1 MQPTKTRLL
10 DVAERLFGDNGVD
23 ATSLRN
29 IIAEAGVNLAAVH
42 YHFGSKSGLI
52 REVLARRIQPINEER
67 LKKLAECESQNL
79 HGRDLLEGLI
89 RAFLEPVFR
98 SKFETPE
105 RIKHIQSILG
115 QLQFGSGELFE
126 SVFHLFDDI
135 FKRFSAA
142 FKNALPGLTEP
153 ELLLRFRL
161 LLGTIYMLVIEPPI
175 KKHPLFSEISE
186 LPPDEILEQV
196 VAFLVKGFYS
206 SVPESKIQSE
216 ETDE

>member
-1 MQPTKTRLL
+1 MQPTKTKLL
-10 DVAERLFGDNGVD
+10 DVAERLFGDKGVD

-29 IIAEAGVNLAAVH
+29 IISEAGVNLAAVH

-52 REVLARRIQPINEER
+52 REVLARRIQPINAER
-67 LKKLAECESQNL
+67 IKKLEECERRNL
-79 HGRDLLEGLI
+79 QGRDLLEGLVK
-89 RAFLEPVFR
+89 AFLEPVFR

-105 RIKHIQSILG
+105 RIKHIQSIMG

-135 FKRFSAA
+135 FKRFSSA
-142 FKNALPGLTEP
+142 FKKALPGLTEA

-161 LLGTIYMLVIEPPI
+161 MLGTIYMLVIEPPI

-186 LPPDEILEQV
+186 LPPDEMLEQV
-196 VAFLVKGFYS
+196 VSFLVNGFYAGVS
-206 SVPESKIQSE
+206 KPEIRSANIYE
-216 ETDE
+216 